1 MKKNYLILLSLLLL
15 FFLIVGCST
24 KEEQFDDKNIIF
36 SVINIQSEE
45 EFKSYTIK
53 LTNKTGFELTH
64 LMLNLSYPIKTSNG
78 TKNNP
83 FMVEG
88 KADNLTRPVNLKTE
102 ESIQFS
108 IYAPVKEVFSD
119 TDLLDF
125 ENPSIELK
133 GYVKEGNKEIP
144 FKMAGGLKVFVK
156 KYF

>member
-1 MKKNYLILLSLLLL
+1 LLLL

>member
-53 LTNKTGFELTH
+53 LTNKTGFGLTH

-133 GYVKEGNKEIP
+133 GYVKEGNKAIP
-144 FKMAGGLKVFVK
+144 FKMAGGLRVFVK

>member
-1 MKKNYLILLSLLLL
+1 
-15 FFLIVGCST
+15 LIVGCST

>member
-1 MKKNYLILLSLLLL
+1 M
-15 FFLIVGCST
+15 IVGCST